1 MRRIFIIIICVVCSS
16 CNNIEFVYKNEKN
29 LLNPL
34 YEKTNATNTGFDL
47 PFMKS
52 YIPMFFGVND
62 WFGPPIGS
70 IFFHLFL
77 SLIQDKIKRDKSFSE
92 IGLHFVSSPSPK

>member
-16 CNNIEFVYKNEKN
+16 CSNIEFVYKNEKN

-34 YEKTNATNTGFDL
+34 YEKTNATNTVFDL

-52 YIPMFFGVND
+52 YIPMFFGVNKKEYT
-62 WFGPPIGS
+62 
-70 IFFHLFL
+70 LL
-77 SLIQDKIKRDKSFSE
+77 
-92 IGLHFVSSPSPK
+92 